1 MYLLF
6 ASAYPCIAWH
16 IPPLIPFRTI
26 NNILTS
32 VSNSNII
39 PVFSKHAYHVNPVV
53 DKNEQDQVHI
63 SQYIYF

>member
-39 PVFSKHAYHVNPVV
+39 PVFFKHAYHVNPGV
-53 DKNEQDQVHI
+53 DKK
-63 SQYIYF
+63 